1 MSGGGLFYGKFPCR
15 MRLRANEDFL
25 ALLSRFEAVMSEA
38 EPGGVRMRP
47 PLDSYR
53 SVLDRRAQG
62 RIVELDPN
70 GVMDVYFKNPRL
82 GMAARMVAGGNCID
96 FQVNRTAE

>member
-1 MSGGGLFYGKFPCR
+1 MSGNGLFYGKFPCR

-25 ALLSRFEAVMSEA
+25 ASLPRFEAVMEEA
-38 EPGGVRMRP
+38 EPGGVRMKP
-47 PLDSYR
+47 SLDAYR

-82 GMAARMVAGGNCID
+82 GMAARMVAGGACIE
-96 FQVNRTAE
+96 FRVTGK